1 MAELNSS
8 SVSTESTSL
17 VNVSILSEPAEE
29 CEFCKLG
36 MDHFCLPLAEFQRIG
51 LVNKSQDF
59 RIYELSSDES
69 EDELPIAEFANMG
82 LAHNDNNFKFYN
94 QSPLS
99 EQSSEDELIIYS
111 EEGPEETEEANLSI
125 IDDLEDSIGYQTR
138 QLETPPRQPIARR
151 RSSTPDVN
159 RRRSLTFDQFIENL
173 VDANEDFPG
182 IDIGP
187 VGDALDLDSIEVSA
201 LDVDEDMEF

>member
-17 VNVSILSEPAEE
+17 VDVSILSEPAEE

-82 LAHNDNNFKFYN
+82 LVQKDNEFNFYN
-94 QSPLS
+94 LSPS
-99 EQSSEDELIIYS
+99 EQSTEDELKIYS
-111 EEGPEETEEANLSI
+111 EEGPEETEEPDLSI
-125 IDDLEDSIGYQTR
+125 IEDLEDSIGYQTR
-138 QLETPPRQPIARR
+138 QLETPPRHPIARR